1 MEKYLPPI
9 SGKRKTK
16 SLFEHEKK
24 ESEKLKRCQ
33 KTTRVDEQEPL
44 VCQYN
49 QQAEPEQCK
58 PEVQRKR
65 IYRNLETGYL
75 YLKILMPCNR

>member
-16 SLFEHEKK
+16 SFFEHEKK
-24 ESEKLKRCQ
+24 ESEKLKLCQ

-49 QQAEPEQCK
+49 QQAEPE
-58 PEVQRKR
+58 
-65 IYRNLETGYL
+65 
-75 YLKILMPCNR
+75 